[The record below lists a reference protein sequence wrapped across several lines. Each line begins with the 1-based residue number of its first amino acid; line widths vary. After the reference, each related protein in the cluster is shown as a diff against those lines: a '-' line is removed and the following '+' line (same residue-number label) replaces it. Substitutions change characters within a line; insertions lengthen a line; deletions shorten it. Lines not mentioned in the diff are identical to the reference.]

1 MCHTPGED
9 SSAEHE
15 SAAVCLRKAGETVIR
30 EHGAGPKA
38 LILLQ
43 QRLGLWRATC
53 ATKLRDWLKTGRS
66 GENFQET
73 PAHSDSYS
81 YSKFLLKKHI
91 HLNMYGPTWALFCW
105 IGCLYFLIHAS
116 PSSLSLYESH
126 CCSCRFIV
134 ILYSILCIV
143 ILYNHTTWTS
153 KTILKCS
160 VHFYETF
167 DHHQTSVVFLL
178 IHNEEINNA
187 EIHSW
192 QSCHNKPLHNGT
204 QTYEVFSWPFTR
216 WKVIFQVLVCMP
228 NNFRW
233 FPKQTQKLNFQTNIL
248 LQCTQ
253 LHWGSFLF

>member
-1 MCHTPGED
+1 MVGTQIE
-9 SSAEHE
+9 E
-15 SAAVCLRKAGETVIR
+15 SRGAVCAICQARIALRNTRALLSVSGTNGRCWRKAGGTVIR

-43 QRLGLWRATC
+43 QRVGLWRATC

-143 ILYNHTTWTS
+143 ILYTHTTWTS
-153 KTILKCS
+153 KTILKCGS
-160 VHFYETF
+160 VHFY
-167 DHHQTSVVFLL
+167 
-178 IHNEEINNA
+178 
-187 EIHSW
+187 
-192 QSCHNKPLHNGT
+192 
-204 QTYEVFSWPFTR
+204 
-216 WKVIFQVLVCMP
+216 
-228 NNFRW
+228 
-233 FPKQTQKLNFQTNIL
+233 
-248 LQCTQ
+248 
-253 LHWGSFLF
+253 